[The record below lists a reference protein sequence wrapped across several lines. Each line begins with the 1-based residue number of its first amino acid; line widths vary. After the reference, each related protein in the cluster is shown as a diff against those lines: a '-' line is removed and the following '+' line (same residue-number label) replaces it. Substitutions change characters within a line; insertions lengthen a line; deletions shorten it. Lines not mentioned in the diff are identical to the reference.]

1 MPTLT
6 LYTRR
11 GCALCEEFLA
21 ELGPW
26 GAERNLPV
34 EVRDVDADEI
44 TRRRYGLKV
53 PVLECDGIA
62 VCYGRLDLAELER
75 LMRPRASGR

>member
-1 MPTLT
+1 VPTLT

-21 ELGPW
+21 ELAPW
-26 GAERNLPV
+26 GAAHNLPV
-34 EVRDVDADEI
+34 EVRDVDDSDI

-53 PVLECDGIA
+53 PVLEFDGIA

-75 LMRPRASGR
+75 LMRPRASSR

>member
-21 ELGPW
+21 ELAPW
-26 GAERNLPV
+26 GAERNLLV
-34 EVRDVDADEI
+34 DVRDVDDDEI

-53 PVLECDGIA
+53 PVLEFDGIA
-62 VCYGRLDLAELER
+62 VCHGRLDLAELER
-75 LMRPRASGR
+75 LMRPRASAR